1 MARPLGLTQF
11 WQRLFFEVPKTT
23 RMIDFA
29 CGAASV
35 LVHAEAAGISNLY
48 GLDVSDDAIAVL
60 GI

>member
-1 MARPLGLTQF
+1 
-11 WQRLFFEVPKTT
+11 
-23 RMIDFA
+23 MIDFA